1 MKMIS
6 GWNKYYFVNGSNEC
20 FYGIS
25 YNDRRVLSINEE
37 DKGSKKIGPDL
48 LGTWQQQCI
57 VGDKNGYIYSL
68 PLEAKTKIFPEE
80 GHDAKVH
87 LEDKQLP
94 GGRLYCKQMEGALA
108 KNECNFCFQN

>member
-48 LGTWQQQCI
+48 LGTW
-57 VGDKNGYIYSL
+57 
-68 PLEAKTKIFPEE
+68 
-80 GHDAKVH
+80 
-87 LEDKQLP
+87 
-94 GGRLYCKQMEGALA
+94 
-108 KNECNFCFQN
+108 